1 MGSMKIKEIMHAFES
16 IQLPKFPSSRYIL
29 VAMSFAAQC
38 SGVRRSS
45 AQLWLSH
52 NVALLVPLKSSSTEK
67 LRRKRKALLYSY

>member
-1 MGSMKIKEIMHAFES
+1 MLAMHAFES

-38 SGVRRSS
+38 SSG

-52 NVALLVPLKSSSTEK
+52 SMALAPPKSSSTEK
-67 LRRKRKALLYSY
+67 LRRKRKALLVYSY